1 MKILQIN
8 AVYKTGSTGR
18 NIYEMNEVFKRKG
31 IKSYIAATHIDN
43 TSIND
48 CYQIG
53 NKIDWIN
60 HAIMSRIFGI
70 QGYFSKK
77 ATKKFLRYIKEINP
91 DIIHLNN
98 VHANYLNLPTIFK
111 FFSEN
116 NIAVVITLHDCWFYT
131 GKCTHYTLA
140 QCSKWQTGCCNC
152 PRKKVDNKSWFFDRT
167 NKMWNDK
174 KEWYE
179 SISNLAVVGVSNWIT
194 EEAKK
199 SILKSANTIRKIY
212 NWVDL
217 DVFRPKTEKIEKFED
232 KFVILGVASIW
243 NEKKGL
249 DTFIELSSY
258 LKDDEIVILIGE
270 LPQIDLPRNILHI
283 ATINDIHELAL
294 FYSSSDVFLQLSME
308 ESFGKVVAESLSC
321 GTPVITINST
331 ANKELVPEKCG
342 IVIDEPDLDTIYDAI
357 TYIKN
362 KKKNTYSE
370 HCRQFAMENFDMNK
384 RIDDYISLYKEI
396 LND

>member
-1 MKILQIN
+1 M
-8 AVYKTGSTGR
+8 
-18 NIYEMNEVFKRKG
+18 
-31 IKSYIAATHIDN
+31 
-43 TSIND
+43 
-48 CYQIG
+48 
-53 NKIDWIN
+53 
-60 HAIMSRIFGI
+60 RII
-70 QGYFSKK
+70 
-77 ATKKFLRYIKEINP
+77 
-91 DIIHLNN
+91 
-98 VHANYLNLPTIFK
+98 
-111 FFSEN
+111 
-116 NIAVVITLHDCWFYT
+116 
-131 GKCTHYTLA
+131 TLA

-167 NKMWNDK
+167 NKMWIDK

-217 DVFRPKTEKIEKFED
+217 DVFRPKTEKIKKFED

-270 LPQIDLPRNILHI
+270 LPQIDLPSNIVHI

-308 ESFGKVVAESLSC
+308 ESFGKVVAESLAC
-321 GTPVITINST
+321 GTPVITIDST

-342 IVIDEPDLDTIYDAI
+342 IVIDEPDLDIIYDAI
-357 TYIKN
+357 TCIKN

>member
-1 MKILQIN
+1 MKILQVN

-18 NIYEMNEVFKRKG
+18 NIYEMHEVFKRKG
-31 IKSYIAATHIDN
+31 IKSYIAATHIDT

-98 VHANYLNLPTIFK
+98 VHANYLNFPAIFK

-116 NIAVVITLHDCWFYT
+116 DIAVVITLHDCWFYT

-140 QCSKWQTGCCNC
+140 KCSKWQTGCYDC
-152 PRKKVDNKSWFFDRT
+152 PRKKIDNKSWFFDRT

-179 SISNLAVVGVSNWIT
+179 SISNLAVVGVSDWIT

-199 SILKSANTIRKIY
+199 SILKSAKTIRKIY

-217 DVFRPKTEKIEKFED
+217 DVFKPKIEKIKKFED

-249 DTFIELSSY
+249 DTFIKLSSY
-258 LKDDEIVILIGE
+258 LKDDEIIVLVGE
-270 LPQIDLPRNILHI
+270 LPQIDLPSNIIHI
-283 ATINDIHELAL
+283 ATINDIQELAL
-294 FYSSSDVFLQLSME
+294 FYSLADVFLQLSME

-321 GTPVITINST
+321 GTPIITINST
-331 ANKELVPEKCG
+331 ANKELVPKQCG
-342 IVIDEPDLDTIYDAI
+342 IVLEKMNIKDIYDAI
-357 TYIKN
+357 MTIRIKT
-362 KKKNTYSE
+362 KKFFSKN
-370 HCRQFAMENFDMNK
+370 CRQFAEENFEMEKCINE
-384 RIDDYISLYKEI
+384 YISLYKEMI
-396 LND
+396 RI